1 MKKNL
6 FAILILFFVGFGQKS
21 YGQDTPFLGEIQIF
35 AGTFAPR
42 GWAFCNGQLLPI
54 NQNQALFALL
64 GTTYGGN
71 GQTTFALPD
80 LRGRVPVHPNN
91 TTIVQGQMAGSETN
105 VLTVN
110 NLPSHNHTIN
120 GVTTAGNQNL
130 PTGSFPAETAVLDP
144 EYSTGTADAMM
155 APGMMSNA
163 GGSQPINNIQPSAG
177 CMYIIA
183 LQGIFPSRN

>member
-1 MKKNL
+1 MKKYL
-6 FAILILFFVGFGQKS
+6 YSIITLFFVGFGQVS
-21 YGQDTPFLGEIQIF
+21 YGQDDPMIGEIQIF
-35 AGTFAPR
+35 AGNFAPR
-42 GWAFCNGQLLPI
+42 GWAFCNGQLLSI
-54 NQNQALFALL
+54 ASNTALFSLL

-91 TTIVQGQMAGSETN
+91 TAIVQGQMAGTEANS
-105 VLTVN
+105 LTIN
-110 NLPSHNHTIN
+110 NLPAHSHTIN

-130 PTGSFPAETAVLDP
+130 PTGNLPAETATLDP
-144 EYSTGTADAMM
+144 EYSNAVPNAFM
-155 APGMMSNA
+155 ASGVMSPA